1 MRYVVSVIV
10 PIYNVEQYLTHCIKT
25 ILQQSYKNL
34 EIILVDDGSPD
45 NCGKMC
51 DGFATKDNRIKV
63 IHKQN
68 GGLSD
73 ARNAGIDI
81 ATGNYITFIDSDDYV
96 MPDMIESLMNII
108 DKENADIAQCN
119 FIRSENDFIG
129 EQQHES
135 SQSEKFTVY
144 FDDRM
149 SAYLKDKKINT
160 VAWGKIY
167 KRSLFNGIKFP
178 VGRLHE
184 DVFTTYKLIHEAGS
198 VAVTDYVGYVYRI
211 NENSIT
217 TSNFFPKKLDSVYGE
232 IERAEFI
239 KKNYPDLRKQAYSGI
254 IWACNQCLLQ
264 MAKAS
269 YRGKNE
275 DVFLQKLYR
284 QYGKYYICDKVSFLG
299 KIVVVLAIINERLAK
314 SVLSLKHRDLL

>member
-51 DGFATKDNRIKV
+51 DEFAEQDRRIKV

-73 ARNAGIDI
+73 ARNAGIDV
-81 ATGNYITFIDSDDYV
+81 ATGDYITFIDSDDYV

-108 DKENADIAQCN
+108 VKENTDIAQCK
-119 FIRSENDFIG
+119 FVRSRNDFTD

>member
-1 MRYVVSVIV
+1 MKYVVSVIV
-10 PIYNVEQYLTHCIKT
+10 PIYKVEKFLYKCIKT

-51 DGFATKDNRIKV
+51 DEYATQDRRIKV

-81 ATGNYITFIDSDDYV
+81 ATGDYITFIDSDDYI
-96 MPDMIESLMNII
+96 MSDMIESLMNII
-108 DKENADIAQCN
+108 VEEDTDIAQCDY
-119 FIRSENDFIG
+119 IRSEGDSIIG
-129 EQQHES
+129 LQHDL
-135 SQSEKFTVY
+135 SQNNKCNVFSENK
-144 FDDRM
+144 M
-149 SAYLKDKKINT
+149 SAYLKDNKIST
-160 VAWGKIY
+160 AAWGKIY
-167 KRSLFNGIKFP
+167 KKSLFNAIRFP

-211 NENSIT
+211 TENSIT
-217 TSNFFPKKLDSVYGE
+217 TSKFSPQKLDSVYGE

-239 KKNYPDLRKQAYSGI
+239 EKNYSSLNRQAYSGI
-254 IWACNQCLLQ
+254 IYACNQCLIQ
-264 MAKAS
+264 MAKCK
-269 YRGKNE
+269 YNGE
-275 DVFLQKLYR
+275 TEEVFLQKLYR
-284 QYGKYYICDKVSFLG
+284 KYGKYYICDKVSFLG
-299 KIVVVLAIINERLAK
+299 KVVVALAMVNEHWAK
-314 SVLSLKHRDLL
+314 SVLSLKR

>member
-1 MRYVVSVIV
+1 MNRLVSVIV
-10 PIYNVEQYLTHCIKT
+10 PIYKVEQYLTHCVNT
-25 ILQQSYKNL
+25 IVNQSYSNL

-51 DGFATKDNRIKV
+51 DEFAEQDRRIKV

-81 ATGNYITFIDSDDYV
+81 ATGDYITFIDSDDYV
-96 MPDMIESLMNII
+96 MLDMIESLMSII
-108 DKENADIAQCN
+108 AKENVDIAQCN
-119 FIRSENDFIG
+119 FIRNKNDSIG
-129 EQQHES
+129 ELQHES

-144 FDDRM
+144 FETKM

-160 VAWGKIY
+160 AACGKIY
-167 KRSLFNGIKFP
+167 KGSLFYEIRFP

-184 DVFTTYKLIHEAGS
+184 DVFTTYKLIHEAES

-217 TSNFFPKKLDSVYGE
+217 TSKFSPKKLDSVYGE

-239 KKNYPDLRKQAYSGI
+239 KKNYHDLRKQAYSGI
-254 IWACNQCLLQ
+254 IYACNQCLLQ